1 MQPIDLPEA
10 TLELEPGFIPPGEC
24 EGLAAAIRREVPWET
39 HVIRIFGREI
49 ASPRLSCWIGD
60 PDAAYVYSGTRF
72 EPQPWTPTLDALRGR
87 IEAASGARYN
97 SVLANRYR
105 DGRDSMGFHADD
117 EPELGPEPVI
127 ASLSLGAARRFVL
140 KHRKRKRETFELAL
154 GDGDL
159 LVMRGATQ
167 RHWNHALP
175 KTARP
180 VGERINLTFRWI
192 DASARAGSARGY
204 SKPLR

>member
-1 MQPIDLPEA
+1 MQPIDLPDA
-10 TLELEPGFIPPGEC
+10 TLELEPGFIPPDEC
-24 EGLAAAIRREVPWET
+24 EGLAAAIRHEVPWET

-49 ASPRLSCWIGD
+49 PSPRLSCWIGD
-60 PDAAYVYSGTRF
+60 PEAAYVYSGTRF
-72 EPQPWTPTLDALRGR
+72 EPHPWTPTLVALRGR
-87 IEAASGARYN
+87 VEAASGARYN

-127 ASLSLGAARRFVL
+127 ASLSLGARRRFVL
-140 KHRKRKRETFELAL
+140 KHRKRKRETLELAL

-192 DASARAGSARGY
+192 DPRGR
-204 SKPLR
+204 PA